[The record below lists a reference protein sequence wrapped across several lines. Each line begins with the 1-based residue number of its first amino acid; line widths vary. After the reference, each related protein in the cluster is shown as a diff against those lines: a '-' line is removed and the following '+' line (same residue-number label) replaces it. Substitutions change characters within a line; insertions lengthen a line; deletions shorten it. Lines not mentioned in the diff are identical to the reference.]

1 MKLLEK
7 RHGLSHLYLLFGVV
21 FQTLVLTSVCLADHV
36 DEERRTIAKGL
47 FDAKSCYVDRLSKKH
62 RSHGQLYIE
71 WKIDRTGNVLSAESN
86 EDLTDI
92 GDQKFIACV
101 LDYARKWKFA
111 PNKGGKAAK
120 FGYAIW
126 VTDKGKRI
134 EISLGD

>member
-1 MKLLEK
+1 MRVLENP
-7 RHGLSHLYLLFGVV
+7 RASFRFLILMGVF
-21 FQTLVLTSVCLADHV
+21 FQTLTLTSICLADSV
-36 DEERRTIAKGL
+36 DDQRRTIAKGL

-62 RSHGQLYIE
+62 RSHGQVFIE
-71 WKIDRTGNVLSAESN
+71 WKIDRSGNVLSAESN

-92 GDQKFIACV
+92 GDQKFISCV

-111 PNKGGKAAK
+111 PNKGGKAAR